1 MATDLSLTRNIGIAA
16 HIDAGKTT
24 TTERILFY
32 TGVNHRI
39 GEVHTGSATM
49 DWMAQEQE
57 RGITITS
64 AATTCFWEGGK
75 HQYPKH
81 RINIIDTPGHV
92 DFTVEVERS
101 LRVLDGLVAVFCAV
115 GGVQPQ
121 SETVWRQANRYGVPR
136 IAYINK
142 MDRDGAN
149 FYEVFGQ
156 LKDRLGAR
164 PVALQIPIGAETEFA
179 GIVDLITMKAVTYEE
194 SKDFGST
201 FVEGEIPEN
210 LKETAAKYR
219 AELLEFAA
227 ETDDALME
235 KFFGGEEL
243 SIEEVRGAIRKATL
257 NNDIIAVLCGSSY
270 KNKGVQPM
278 LDAVVEFLPSPLDT
292 PAIVGTDPDTGAE
305 MQRSPDVS
313 EPFSAL
319 AFKIVS
325 DKFGRL
331 TYFRVY
337 SGRLAKGSYV
347 LNPSKGKKE
356 RVSRILQMHAN
367 KREDVDFAEVGDIC
381 CAVGLSDTTTG
392 DTLCDENNPILL
404 ETINFAEPV
413 IFQAV
418 EAKTKADEQKM
429 TDALVKLGAEDPT
442 FRVRNDAETGQ
453 TIIGGMGELHLEIM
467 VDRMKRE
474 YAVEANI
481 GAPQVAYRETIT
493 VPVKEFTYKHVKQS
507 GGSGQFAHIV
517 INVLPAEADAETG
530 VKKNFEFESK
540 VVGGVVPREFWASV
554 EKGAKSA
561 MERGILAGYP
571 LVNVRVELVHGSYH
585 EVDSNAM
592 TFEIAGNDGLREAA
606 KKAKPVILEPIMG
619 MEVVMP
625 ENKLGDIIGD
635 LSGRRGQI
643 LDQYPD
649 KGGTYIVKAAVP
661 LSELFGYATT
671 MRSLTQGRA
680 TYTMEPS
687 HYAPVP
693 SNIQEEILTSP
704 GKGR

>member
-1 MATDLSLTRNIGIAA
+1 MAKDLSLTRNIGIAA

-24 TTERILFY
+24 TSERILFY

-39 GEVHTGSATM
+39 GEVHEGAATM
-49 DWMAQEQE
+49 DWMEQEQE

-64 AATTCFWEGGK
+64 AATTCTWDGGK
-75 HQYPKH
+75 HQYPRH
-81 RINIIDTPGHV
+81 TINIIDTPGHV

-149 FYEVFGQ
+149 FYEVVSQ
-156 LKDRLGAR
+156 LKERLGAN
-164 PVALQIPIGAETEFA
+164 PVPLQIPIGASADFA
-179 GIVDLITMKAVTYEE
+179 GVVDLITMKAIRYQEDATKGSVFHEE
-194 SKDFGST
+194 
-201 FVEGEIPEN
+201 EIPADLADKANE
-210 LKETAAKYR
+210 YR
-219 AELLEFAA
+219 NKLLEFVA

-243 SIEEVRGAIRKATL
+243 TEEDIRKGIRTATL
-257 NNDIIAVLCGSSY
+257 NNDIIAVICGSSY

-278 LDAVVEFLPSPLDT
+278 LDAVIEFLPSPLDT
-292 PAIVGTDPDTGAE
+292 PGIKGTDPDTNGE
-305 MQRSPDVS
+305 IERLPSVD
-313 EPFSAL
+313 EPFAAL
-319 AFKIVS
+319 AFKIVA

-337 SGRLAKGSYV
+337 SGRLNKGSYV
-347 LNPSKGKKE
+347 LNPGKGKKE
-356 RVSRILQMHAN
+356 RVSRILKMHAN
-367 KREDVDFAEVGDIC
+367 KREDVDFAEAGDIC
-381 CAVGLSDTTTG
+381 AAVGLSDTVTG
-392 DTLCDENNPILL
+392 DTMCDENNPIVL

-429 TDALVKLGAEDPT
+429 TDALVKLASEDPT
-442 FRVRNDAETGQ
+442 FRVRNDKETGQ

-474 YAVEANI
+474 YGVEANI
-481 GAPQVAYRETIT
+481 GAPQVAYRETIQGKT
-493 VPVKEFTYKHVKQS
+493 ENFTYKHVKQS
-507 GGSGQFAHIV
+507 GGSGQFAHV
-517 INVLPAEADAETG
+517 VLNVMPTEPDADG
-530 VKKNFEFESK
+530 KKANFEFESK
-540 VVGGVVPREFWASV
+540 IVGGVVPREFWPSV
-554 EKGAKSA
+554 EKGAKAA

-585 EVDSNAM
+585 DVDSNAM

-606 KKAKPVILEPIMG
+606 KKARPVILEPIMA
-619 MEVVMP
+619 MEVVTP
-625 ENKLGDIIGD
+625 ESNMGDIIGD
-635 LSGRRGQI
+635 LSSRRGRI
-643 LDQYPD
+643 SEMRPD
-649 KGGTYIVKAAVP
+649 KGGTQIVRAQVP
-661 LSELFGYATT
+661 LSELFGYATA

-687 HYAPVP
+687 HYEPVP
-693 SNIQEEILTSP
+693 SNIQEEILAA
-704 GKGR
+704 GGRGR